1 MKRLTKRQKIM
12 LSSGI
17 AILITILL
25 LVLSKGLIVSAN
37 RNISLIKTSSLSDPY
52 AEEIGILETNVAKS
66 PNEEVRSGEEKRLQV
81 VGQEAT
87 LVAEARNAEA
97 TYGPPTLVPTQFIR
111 ATIQAIEGRSQKQ
124 WGIIDNPS
132 VPMSSAVFHAE
143 NAWKYDMGDGYIL
156 IVAGYSPTNPDEGIL
171 FVDIERKNVVT
182 SRTFKA
188 PGNSGSI
195 RIVKAVGMRLVL
207 ETNKKGNLYFD
218 VPGLKF
224 VNSLDEVV
232 PTATELVPVITP
244 IFTETPLPPYP

>member
-1 MKRLTKRQKIM
+1 MKGLTKRQKIV
-12 LSSGI
+12 LSSSV
-17 AILITILL
+17 AILIILL
-25 LVLSKGLIVSAN
+25 LFVLSKNLMVSAN
-37 RNISLIKTSSLSDPY
+37 RKVSLIQTPTLSGPY

-66 PNEEVRSGEEKRLQV
+66 PNEEVRSGEEKRLQM
-81 VGQEAT
+81 VGREAT
-87 LVAEARNAEA
+87 LVAEARNVDA
-97 TYGPPTLVPTQFIR
+97 TQGPSTLVPTQFIR
-111 ATIQAIEGRSQKQ
+111 ATVQAIEGRSQKQ

-132 VPMSSAVFHAE
+132 VPMSGAVFRAE

-156 IVAGYSPTNPDEGIL
+156 VIAGYSPANPDEGIL
-171 FVDIERKNVVT
+171 LVDIDRKNIVT

-207 ETNKKGNLYFD
+207 ETHKKDTLYFD

-224 VNSLDEVV
+224 VNSLEEVA

-244 IFTETPLPPYP
+244 IFMETPLPPYP